1 MTSRLHT
8 ALRDTARALRRLHAA
23 PQREP
28 APPEARLPDDADGS
42 DSNACGCCGAGP
54 YLLAV
59 AAQTIV
65 LFQFDAD
72 PSVGGLSGAISSALR
87 VAPSWAWQSAH
98 IALALLGIGI
108 YAFHASKRMLIA
120 WFAVAAIVVVG
131 AATRSF
137 TLEDWIQ
144 PTPELD
150 LRDGLQIAV
159 FLVAPATAVMLFGRL
174 ARVGRVAAVITLAV
188 VLAAIISGWVI
199 ANAIGSAF
207 TEEERPYAESLANDL
222 DQYPCDFGFRPRA
235 RSLKEGRLFDYALG
249 ITDIEI
255 LDDGEYSARAR
266 VNNIWGIPSYGVYL
280 RFAQDAIMAARP
292 DYLSACLTKG
302 PDRRA
307 LEPYETGGAHL
318 APWRW
323 QRSADGGAS
332 WSDVP
337 HSPHTQSAE
346 TAGYTYR
353 YVPTKA
359 DLADANILLRACVDV
374 RGGGEVC
381 APGVSPRP

>member
-1 MTSRLHT
+1 MASRLYN
-8 ALRDTARALRRLHAA
+8 ALRDTARALRRAHAS
-23 PQREP
+23 PQRTP
-28 APPEARLPDDADGS
+28 APPETRRADDADGS

-59 AAQTIV
+59 AAQAVI

-87 VAPSWAWQSAH
+87 IAPSWAWQSAH

-108 YAFHASKRMLIA
+108 YAFHASKRMLVA
-120 WFAVAAIVVVG
+120 WFAVVAIVVVG
-131 AATRSF
+131 ASTGSF
-137 TLEDWIQ
+137 ALEDWIQ

-150 LRDGLQIAV
+150 LLDGLQIAV
-159 FLVAPATAVMLFGRL
+159 FLVAPATAVMLFRRLSEFGR
-174 ARVGRVAAVITLAV
+174 AAAVITLAV
-188 VLAAIISGWVI
+188 VLAAIVSGWVI

-207 TEEERPYAESLANDL
+207 TEEERPYAESLANAR
-222 DQYPCDFGFRPRA
+222 DQYSCDFGFRPRG
-235 RSLKEGRLFDYALG
+235 RSLKGGGDDYAAG
-249 ITDIEI
+249 VTDIEI

-266 VNNIWGIPSYGVYL
+266 VNNAWGIPSYGVYL

-302 PDRRA
+302 PNRRA
-307 LEPYETGGAHL
+307 LEPYETGGAYL

-332 WSDVP
+332 WADVP
-337 HSPHTQSAE
+337 HNPHTQSAE

-353 YVPTKA
+353 YAPTKA
-359 DLADANILLRACVDV
+359 DLADANILLRAG
-374 RGGGEVC
+374 RKPAAIG
-381 APGVSPRP
+381 AW

>member
-1 MTSRLHT
+1 M
-8 ALRDTARALRRLHAA
+8 RRG
-23 PQREP
+23 
-28 APPEARLPDDADGS
+28 DDADDS

-59 AAQTIV
+59 AAQAVI
-65 LFQFDAD
+65 LFQFAAD

-87 VAPSWAWQSAH
+87 IAPSWAWQSAH

-108 YAFHASKRMLIA
+108 YAFHASKRMLVA

-131 AATRSF
+131 ASTGSF
-137 TLEDWIQ
+137 ALEDWIQ

-150 LRDGLQIAV
+150 LRDGLRIAV
-159 FLVAPATAVMLFGRL
+159 FLVAPATAVTLFRRLSEFGR
-174 ARVGRVAAVITLAV
+174 AAAVITLAV
-188 VLAAIISGWVI
+188 VLAAIVSGWVI

-255 LDDGEYSARAR
+255 LGDGEYSARMR

-280 RFAQDAIMAARP
+280 RFAQEAIMAARP

-307 LEPYETGGAHL
+307 LKPYETGGAYL

-323 QRSADGGAS
+323 RRSADGGAS
-332 WSDVP
+332 WADVP
-337 HSPHTQSAE
+337 HSPHTQSSR

-359 DLADANILLRACVDV
+359 DLADASALLRACVDV